1 MLSFFFFLPF
11 TEFQC
16 PSCSGMEG
24 NGKTAEADCN
34 EKIKMETCTQK
45 HPICEVVSDN
55 LGTFT
60 RNCTNEMDHSI
71 TRNDCN
77 FFQDC
82 KASKCTEP
90 RCMA

>member
-45 HPICEVVSDN
+45 HPICEAVSDN

-60 RNCTNEMDHSI
+60 RNH
-71 TRNDCN
+71 

>member
-1 MLSFFFFLPF
+1 MLPFFLPF

-16 PSCSGMEG
+16 PSCSGKEG

-34 EKIKMETCTQK
+34 ERIKMKTCTQK
-45 HPICEVVSDN
+45 HPICEAVSDN

-71 TRNDCN
+71 TRNDCH